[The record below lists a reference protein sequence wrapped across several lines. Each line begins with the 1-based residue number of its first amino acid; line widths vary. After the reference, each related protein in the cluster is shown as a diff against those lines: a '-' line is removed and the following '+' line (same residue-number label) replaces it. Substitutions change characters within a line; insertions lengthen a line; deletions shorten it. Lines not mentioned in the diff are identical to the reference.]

1 MKMTYLGAHWGKFE
15 AKDSGRKIGYAHV
28 FVAMKF
34 SQPESED
41 YHYVGMKTDKLK
53 LSDPGLV
60 QDLESGKVYN
70 FEFDQKGVVL
80 DIEPVPEQIRP
91 AAVTSK

>member
-1 MKMTYLGAHWGKFE
+1 MKMTYLGAQWGKFE
-15 AKDSGRKIGYAHV
+15 AKDSGRKVAYAHV

-34 SQPESED
+34 NQPENDD
-41 YHYVGMKTDKLK
+41 YHYLGRKTDKLK

-80 DIEPVPEQIRP
+80 DIEPVPEKNHMT
-91 AAVTSK
+91 AAVSK